1 MKKLY
6 LLWMTIATSITLSGC
21 CPSGCFVLHGE
32 AYRKLAHPDPAR
44 DSWGNAQ
51 TSDQQRSADW
61 IECGGD
67 SEGWFS
73 PSTAALKEEQ
83 LPEEKDIYRAHY
95 RLNKRLLSCMETK
108 GYKRI
113 KK

>member
-1 MKKLY
+1 MNKRH
-6 LLWMTIATSITLSGC
+6 LLCIAITAAIGLSGC

-32 AYRKLAHPDPAR
+32 AYQKLAHPDPAR
-44 DSWGNAQ
+44 DSWGHAEK
-51 TSDQQRSADW
+51 SDQQRSADW
-61 IECGGD
+61 IDCGGD
-67 SEGWFS
+67 SKGWFS
-73 PSTAALKEEQ
+73 PSTAALKQEQ

-95 RLNKRLLSCMETK
+95 RLNKRLLSCMEDK